1 MRHIT
6 KGIGDESFV
15 VAAGKCFRDP
25 DHIAAFV
32 EAFLYGNGINAS
44 DNAWWKALSE
54 ILRFRGNATQNI
66 SSDRC
71 LKLIELAGKH
81 FEMLRKSR
89 SGGEYFRLVC
99 LVIVYTLRRRAYDD
113 TFLDPEG
120 EIAIWIKEQFREAR
134 ADVKSG
140 RLTLMGGSVDLSQQL
155 QLIIDYVDR
164 KGRGQLLIGG

>member
-1 MRHIT
+1 
-6 KGIGDESFV
+6 
-15 VAAGKCFRDP
+15 
-25 DHIAAFV
+25 
-32 EAFLYGNGINAS
+32 
-44 DNAWWKALSE
+44 
-54 ILRFRGNATQNI
+54 
-66 SSDRC
+66 
-71 LKLIELAGKH
+71 
-81 FEMLRKSR
+81 MLRKSR